1 MTITVYGPYYASS
14 KRVIACLFEKGL
26 EYEVVPVDIFKGEN
40 KELAYRQLQV
50 SFCCSF
56 LHDLFSFVPLV

>member
-26 EYEVVPVDIFKGEN
+26 EYEGVPVDIFNGEN
-40 KELAYRQLQV
+40 KEPAYRQLQV
-50 SFCCSF
+50 
-56 LHDLFSFVPLV
+56 LLLP